1 MGHIF
6 FCDLCG
12 KTAWYL
18 YTHPEFGDICPTC
31 YAKTKT
37 SETERRLAAA
47 MDKLIHD
54 IFSTLEPG
62 EVGKA

>member
-1 MGHIF
+1 MKIYK
-6 FCDLCG
+6 CDVCLKEAC
-12 KTAWYL
+12 YL

-31 YAKTKT
+31 YRMVET
-37 SETERRLAAA
+37 SETALHLAAA
-47 MDKLIHD
+47 MDRLIHD